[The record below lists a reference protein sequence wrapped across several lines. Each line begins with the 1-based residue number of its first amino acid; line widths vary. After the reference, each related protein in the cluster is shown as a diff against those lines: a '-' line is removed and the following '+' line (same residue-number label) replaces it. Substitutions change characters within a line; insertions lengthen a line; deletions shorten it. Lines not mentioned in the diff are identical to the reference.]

1 MTYIT
6 KQRKMLLDILEKHCD
21 ETLSADQIASY
32 INDKSVSRSA
42 IYRNLQFLE
51 TEGKIKRISVQGSNR
66 VFYRYCDGEECREH
80 IHLSCSSCGKTFH
93 LDMNSTD
100 SLVSS
105 VIKGSDFEIDR
116 QSTVLYGLC
125 KECRSSRK
133 DSL

>member
-6 KQRKMLLDILEKHCD
+6 KQRKLLLDILEEHCD
-21 ETLSADQIASY
+21 ETLSADQIAGFIS
-32 INDKSVSRSA
+32 DRSVSRSA

-51 TEGKIKRISVQGSNR
+51 SEGKIKRISVQGNNKI
-66 VFYRYCDGEECREH
+66 FYRYCDGEECREH
-80 IHLSCSSCGKTFH
+80 IHLSCSGCGRTFH
-93 LDMNSTD
+93 LDVNSTD

-125 KECRSSRK
+125 KECRSGK
-133 DSL
+133 DKS